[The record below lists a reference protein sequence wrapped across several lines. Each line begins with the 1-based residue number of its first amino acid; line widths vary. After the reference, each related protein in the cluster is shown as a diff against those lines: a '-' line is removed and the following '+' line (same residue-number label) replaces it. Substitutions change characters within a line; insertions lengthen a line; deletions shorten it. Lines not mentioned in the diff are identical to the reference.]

1 MNECKRVV
9 GVVLVSMGFFFIA
22 NGEVFAAG
30 LSLSEYG
37 GKGLGEAYAGSSA
50 STEDATCAFF
60 NPAGLSLMEDSSAV
74 VGATYLLTK
83 FSFTPRACTYP
94 EHNDMPLTGGN
105 GGMAGGE
112 AILPFAYY
120 SQKLDSET
128 SVGMAV
134 NTPFGL
140 SSDYQDGWVGRYQ
153 ALYSELQTVNFNPSI
168 SHLLTKSIAVGAGLN
183 LQYTRAEFSSA
194 VDFGSI
200 LAGQGV
206 SGVMPQM
213 LDGKATIKGD
223 DWGWGYNAG
232 IMLQPF
238 ESSTVGLT
246 YRSEISYT
254 LEGDATFDVPEQ
266 AMPLQAAG
274 LFSDSDVRCDITMPE
289 SVSLGIAQKLS
300 SNLTLKSEITWT
312 RWSRFQELR
321 IQYDSNQPDSVTE
334 ENWND
339 AFRYALGLNYAVG
352 SKWIIRIGTA
362 YDESPVPNAEHRTPN
377 IPDSNRIWLSA
388 GASCRMT
395 ERVGVDLAYTR
406 LYFNQAEADTTGPTG
421 DRLQGYYDDAHF
433 DSIALQISYLF

>member
-1 MNECKRVV
+1 MSDCKR
-9 GVVLVSMGFFFIA
+9 GVRLALVSVGFLFLG
-22 NGEVFAAG
+22 NHGVFAAG
-30 LSLSEYG
+30 LSVSEYG

-50 STEDATCAFF
+50 STEDAACAYF
-60 NPAGLSLMEDSSAV
+60 NPAGLSLMGHSSAD

-83 FSFTPRACTYP
+83 FSFTPRDCTYP
-94 EHNDMPLTGGN
+94 QHNGMPLTGGN

-112 AILPFAYY
+112 AILPYAYY
-120 SQKLDSET
+120 NQKLDSET
-128 SVGMAV
+128 AVGMAV

-153 ALYSELQTVNFNPSI
+153 ALYSELQTVNFNPSL
-168 SHLLTKSIAVGAGLN
+168 SRRLTPSIAVGAGLN
-183 LQYTRAEFSSA
+183 LQYARAEFSSA

-200 LAGQGV
+200 LASQGV
-206 SGVMPQM
+206 PGIMPQM

-232 IMLQPF
+232 IMLQPS

-266 AMPLQAAG
+266 VAPLQSAG

-289 SVSLGIAQKLS
+289 SVSLGAAQKLL
-300 SNLTLKSEITWT
+300 SNLTLKAEITWT
-312 RWSRFQELR
+312 RWSRYQELR
-321 IQYDSNQPDSVTE
+321 IRYDSNQPDSVTE
-334 ENWND
+334 QKWND
-339 AFRYALGLNYAVG
+339 VFRYALGLNYDVG
-352 SKWIIRIGTA
+352 SKWTVRLGTA
-362 YDESPVPNAEHRTPN
+362 YDESPVPDAEHRTPN

-388 GASCRMT
+388 GVSCQLT
-395 ERVGVDLAYTR
+395 ERVGADLAYTR
-406 LYFNQAEADTTGPTG
+406 IYFNKTEADTTGPTG

-433 DSIALQISYLF
+433 DSVALQISYAF